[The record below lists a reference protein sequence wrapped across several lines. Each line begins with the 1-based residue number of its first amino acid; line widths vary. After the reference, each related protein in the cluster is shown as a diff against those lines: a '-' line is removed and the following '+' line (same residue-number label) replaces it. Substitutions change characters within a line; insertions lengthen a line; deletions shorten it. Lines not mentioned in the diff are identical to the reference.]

1 MKEVAIIGG
10 GCFWCTEAV
19 YQELNGVEKVVSG
32 YAGGH
37 VPNPTYEQICT
48 KTTGHAEV
56 IEVTYDS
63 SIIPYEEILLIFFRT
78 HDPTTPN
85 QQGGDKGPQ
94 YRSTIMYTSDA
105 QKAIAEKTI
114 NVLTDLDVFKAPI
127 VTEVVPLDVFYPAE
141 DYHQNYYKRTG
152 SKNPYCTFVIDPKLK
167 KFRAEFEE
175 RLR

>member
-1 MKEVAIIGG
+1 MEKAIIGG

-37 VPNPTYEQICT
+37 VPNPTYEQIGT

-56 IEVTYDS
+56 IEVTYDPA
-63 SIIPYEEILLIFFRT
+63 IIPYEEILLVFFKT
-78 HDPTTPN
+78 HDPTTLN

-94 YRSTIMYTSDA
+94 YRSTIMYTNDE
-105 QKAIAEKTI
+105 QKAEAEKTI
-114 NVLTDLDVFKAPI
+114 KVLSDLEVFGKPI
-127 VTEVVPLDVFYPAE
+127 VTEVVPLDIFYPAE

-152 SKNPYCTFVIDPKLK
+152 NKNPYCTYVIDPKLK
-167 KFRAEFEE
+167 KFRALFGE
-175 RLR
+175 RLK